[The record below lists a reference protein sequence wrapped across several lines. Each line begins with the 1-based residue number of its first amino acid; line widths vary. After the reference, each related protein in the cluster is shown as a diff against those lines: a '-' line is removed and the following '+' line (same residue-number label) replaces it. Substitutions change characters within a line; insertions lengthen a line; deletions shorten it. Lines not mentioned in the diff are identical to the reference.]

1 MALKHFEE
9 LRTRPSIIAK
19 DAPIALNTQ
28 EIPRG
33 LGAVSPGTTNEND
46 IYLRNILK
54 SSRWSN
60 HSKAVH
66 PLVLEM
72 ITPIWAL
79 IFGVAFI
86 EQI

>member
-54 SSRWSN
+54 SSR
-60 HSKAVH
+60 
-66 PLVLEM
+66 
-72 ITPIWAL
+72 
-79 IFGVAFI
+79 
-86 EQI
+86 